1 MERHCSD
8 VISFALV
15 PRPLAFDRMVV
26 IIFVLI
32 AGNTHSKACCYITKR
47 SNLGKVCV
55 IGGYAIS
62 GVDVEIACLSQHT
75 LALF

>member
-26 IIFVLI
+26 ILLCSSRRQHTHKGVLI
-32 AGNTHSKACCYITKR
+32 S
-47 SNLGKVCV
+47 GKVCV
-55 IGGYAIS
+55 VGGYAIS

-75 LALF
+75 PALF